1 VAVTTQLEFINNS
14 LLSIGE
20 RPFMTATATTAAQQR
35 AYKIFKDCFHSF
47 THECGWS
54 FLRSVSPPTSWV
66 GNRALVPQYRSV
78 EHVFLSQRKLVAAFE
93 DEILSYDATT
103 EGTVNLYFLKDNTHI
118 DFYALPSTS
127 DKALIKIVYTSY
139 LTLPTYSAVATI
151 PLTEDF
157 ISLMEQLMSAKLC
170 LQMLG
175 DLDSHNIFLREYKE
189 RLAKSVQKDQRIN
202 RQRPNMF
209 RGGR

>member
-1 VAVTTQLEFINNS
+1 MTTQLAFMNEA

-20 RPFMTATATTAAQQR
+20 RPYMVGVPTTAAQQR
-35 AYKIFKDCFHSF
+35 VYKIFKDCFHSF

-54 FLRSVSPPTSWV
+54 FLRTVGVPTSWV

-78 EHVFLSQRKLVAAFE
+78 EHVFLGTRKLIAAFE
-93 DEILSYDATT
+93 DETLSYDQTV
-103 EGTVNLYFLKDNTHI
+103 EGVVNLYFLKDSTHI
-118 DFYALPSTS
+118 DFYALPSTA
-127 DKALIKIVYTSY
+127 DKARIKIVYTSY
-139 LTLPTYSAVATI
+139 LTLPAYSGAALI

-157 ISLMEQLMSAKLC
+157 VSLMEPLMSAKLC
-170 LQMLG
+170 IQML
-175 DLDSHNIFLREYKE
+175 DDIDSHNVFITEYRT
-189 RLAKSVQKDQRIN
+189 RLAKAVQKDQRMN

>member
-1 VAVTTQLEFINNS
+1 VTTQLEFINNS

-20 RPFMTATATTAAQQR
+20 RPFMTAAATTASQQR

-54 FLRSVSPPTSWV
+54 FLRTVSPPTSWV

-78 EHVFLSQRKLVAAFE
+78 EHVFLSQRKLVAVYE
-93 DEILSYDATT
+93 DEILSYDSTI

-118 DFYALPSTS
+118 DFYALPSTP
-127 DKALIKIVYTSY
+127 DKALIKIVYISY
-139 LTLPTYSAVATI
+139 LVLPTYSSVATI

-157 ISLMEQLMSAKLC
+157 VSLMEQLMSAKLC
-170 LQMLG
+170 LQML
-175 DLDSHNIFLREYKE
+175 DSLEGYQAFMRDYAV
-189 RLAKSVQKDQRIN
+189 RLARAVAKDQRIN